1 MILRVEHNKSIAFK
15 MSPVQLMNKR
25 LYNELMACKQAA
37 RLLQHLRV
45 CRQAISE
52 LVNCRLFMAFVVQKD
67 KKDLAELGFLFS
79 GIFFGPLSPFS
90 INSPTLKI
98 NLFQHTFWAH
108 YREGGNTVG
117 LHLPVHHID
126 QWFSTGGVSGPTCV
140 FLIMASRLKFMG
152 QWHCI
157 Q

>member
-52 LVNCRLFMAFVVQKD
+52 LVNCGLFRAFVVQNE
-67 KKDLAELGFLFS
+67 KK
-79 GIFFGPLSPFS
+79 
-90 INSPTLKI
+90 T
-98 NLFQHTFWAH
+98 
-108 YREGGNTVG
+108 
-117 LHLPVHHID
+117 
-126 QWFSTGGVSGPTCV
+126 
-140 FLIMASRLKFMG
+140 
-152 QWHCI
+152 
-157 Q
+157 